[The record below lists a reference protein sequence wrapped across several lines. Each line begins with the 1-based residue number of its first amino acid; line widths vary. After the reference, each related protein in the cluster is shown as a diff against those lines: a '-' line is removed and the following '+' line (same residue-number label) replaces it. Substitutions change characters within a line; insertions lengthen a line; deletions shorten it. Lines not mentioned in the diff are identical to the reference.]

1 MLTAQDILVSLQIA
15 VAIMVIV
22 VLYHFIFISVDLRK
36 ILRRLDDMTGQV
48 EDLLLKPISMADHL
62 MQWAIDSIEEAQ
74 GKKLKR
80 GKKKKKR

>member
-74 GKKLKR
+74 GKKLKK